1 MNDRRAERISVDR
14 IANREHVPDL
24 SGRTRARS
32 ALSLSLSLPLAPLL
46 RSHYRAP
53 PFWIPHYII
62 LLNPSADPD
71 VRLLLRK
78 RARAALE
85 FTGDYPPP
93 PVPLRSAPLLPF
105 FFSFSSL
112 FLGIIERMRASR
124 RYASLALREIAS
136 SCGRIIYQ
144 VQRNVIRYFAGANR
158 GNVSIHRILIDLSPA
173 REFSYFRAL
182 RAMGIIPGNH
192 TCSCFIA
199 ARMRTSIRKTKDER
213 RTTRGRGGGRR
224 RISRDARFRNNRDFS
239 IYPPK
244 QTLRCS
250 VTSDKTDASRR
261 ISDTRGRS
269 SRSQII
275 TRYDAA
281 RARARTRARVLI
293 ARAILSAAFVRAP

>member
-1 MNDRRAERISVDR
+1 VTTGRSRFCQLLILTNERPTSG
-14 IANREHVPDL
+14 AN
-24 SGRTRARS
+24 
-32 ALSLSLSLPLAPLL
+32 SLSLSLPLAPLL

-93 PVPLRSAPLLPF
+93 PVPLRSAPLLPS

-213 RTTRGRGGGRR
+213 RTTRGRGGGGGGESRATR
-224 RISRDARFRNNRDFS
+224 GSAITEISLF
-239 IYPPK
+239 IL
-244 QTLRCS
+244 Q
-250 VTSDKTDASRR
+250 SRR
-261 ISDTRGRS
+261 
-269 SRSQII
+269 
-275 TRYDAA
+275 YAA
-281 RARARTRARVLI
+281 A
-293 ARAILSAAFVRAP
+293 